1 MEQNKRECKIVQD
14 LLPNYVENLTDEVT
28 NEYIQEHIKTCDE
41 CRKALENVNTDI
53 QVEELNQDREIKY
66 LKKVRNK
73 IRRTIMLAL
82 LIIIIVASCAIW
94 YVYTHVK
101 IQVNNYTFLRA
112 SYVLENE
119 EETKDGKLYCTLVA
133 MIDEKGICKSVRVIE
148 DGYTQDVIKNKLKE
162 IGINNDTRYSSNS
175 VLETKKLHYN
185 INIYNGLTQK
195 ELEDKLFNEYCI
207 KNIETI

>member
-175 VLETKKLHYN
+175 VLETEKLHYN

>member
-66 LKKVRNK
+66 LKKVRSK

-82 LIIIIVASCAIW
+82 LLIIIVASCAIW
-94 YVYTHVK
+94 YVYTHAK

-119 EETKDGKLYCTLVA
+119 EGTKDGKLYCTLVA

-148 DGYTQDVIKNKLKE
+148 DGYTQDIIKNKLKE

-175 VLETKKLHYN
+175 VLETEKLHYN

>member
-41 CRKALENVNTDI
+41 CRKALESVNTDI

-66 LKKVRNK
+66 LKKVRSK

-82 LIIIIVASCAIW
+82 LIIVIVASCVVCYSYI
-94 YVYTHVK
+94 HVK
-101 IQVNNYTFLRA
+101 IQVNNYTFLKA

-119 EETKDGKLYCTLVA
+119 EGTKDGKLYCTLVA

-175 VLETKKLHYN
+175 VLETEKLHYN